1 MMVPS
6 GSLSFGLS
14 YKQNSLIPAG
24 PEKSGPV
31 LLFAFVQVW

>member
-1 MMVPS
+1 MERLEF
-6 GSLSFGLS
+6 LSCSHFSKITYVL
-14 YKQNSLIPAG
+14 PTG